1 MRHLHLSIICS
12 TLYILALSYLPESN
26 IVIPASKHSQPAR
39 LSFIHVL
46 LFLSLFIS
54 ASPLS
59 FVSFLPLKVI
69 LFFFF
74 APIIFSTSHTHPF
87 VIEGVIYCQVYYL
100 VIHYLHFCRL
110 AAYWKFQTKFWFVK
124 MEVLGLNDVIVN
136 VRLSNSSSSTSTDL
150 VQAHFFHQV
159 RWISGLRIFG
169 WATTYQIYY

>member
-1 MRHLHLSIICS
+1 MDILYIPSPPSSFFFFFFPPFHSCIPGLLEVSVHFYIITRLMRHLHLSIICS
-12 TLYILALSYLPESN
+12 ILYILALSYLPESN

-110 AAYWKFQTKFWFVK
+110 AAYWKFQTKF
-124 MEVLGLNDVIVN
+124 
-136 VRLSNSSSSTSTDL
+136 
-150 VQAHFFHQV
+150 
-159 RWISGLRIFG
+159 
-169 WATTYQIYY
+169 